1 MTKKLIFGA
10 LLTSAFMFVGCG
22 GGGSSGGSTPS
33 APAIDN
39 SGNLENQYGYFGDN
53 VKFGNQYIV
62 GSWFLSQRDINN
74 YLPYIFYADGSARFN
89 NHSADYGVNKNG
101 TIIKTNGGDI
111 IFNSIMYGYHEVIGE
126 DGSKNTYDCFD
137 VTATESG
144 GTYSNITM
152 CPTGF

>member
-1 MTKKLIFGA
+1 MRKRIMIGA
-10 LLTSAFMFVGCG
+10 FLVGVFMFVGCG
-22 GGGSSGGSTPS
+22 GGNSGSSI
-33 APAIDN
+33 PAIDN
-39 SGNLENQYGYFGDN
+39 SGNLENQYGFFGDN

-111 IFNSIMYGYHEVIGE
+111 IFNSIMYAYHEVTGI
-126 DGSKNTYDCFD
+126 DGSKSTYDCFD
-137 VTATESG
+137 VTATEG
-144 GTYSNITM
+144 GATYSNITM
-152 CPTGF
+152 CPAGL

>member
-1 MTKKLIFGA
+1 MIGA
-10 LLTSAFMFVGCG
+10 LLVSVFMFVGCG
-22 GGGSSGGSTPS
+22 GGGNSGNNT
-33 APAIDN
+33 PAIDN

-111 IFNSIMYGYHEVIGE
+111 IFNSIMYDYHEVTIN
-126 DGSKNTYDCFD
+126 GSKTTYDCFD
-137 VTATESG
+137 VTATEG
-144 GTYSNITM
+144 GTTYNSITM
-152 CPTGF
+152 CPTGL